1 MTEATR
7 MGRRGTVVLPARL
20 RRRFGMEEGELVL
33 MEERPDGV
41 LVRPAKAYPL
51 ETYPPLR
58 VAELLLNNATDDQD
72 YARACEE
79 VRKLGLDP
87 NEISHERP

>member
-33 MEERPDGV
+33 VEERPEGV
-41 LVRPAKAYPL
+41 LLRPAHVYPV
-51 ETYPPLR
+51 EMYPPPR
-58 VAELLLNNATDDQD
+58 VAELLLNNATDARD
-72 YARACEE
+72 YARACDE
-79 VRKLGLDP
+79 VRTLGLDP
-87 NEISHERP
+87 ETIPHERP